1 MTTASWT
8 GPLLGDRFEVGELL
22 GVGSSAAVFLATD
35 RVTGDQVA
43 VKIGHAQTGTEGRED
58 FAREATVAQRLD
70 HPNVARVHAHGWHD
84 SAGLVQ
90 PWLAMDLLTGPSLAA
105 WVAEHGPLAPGP
117 AGIAIGQVLEA
128 LAAAHALGLVHRD
141 VAPDNVLLDG
151 EGRLRLVD
159 FGLASVTGVPATS
172 PGSAGQVVGHVHYM
186 SPEQASGR
194 PVGAAGDLY
203 QAGALLYFLLTGE
216 PPYVRAAVADV
227 LRAHVE
233 APVPVPSARDPRNRP
248 LDLVV
253 TTALAKDPARRF
265 ASAVAMGQAVARS
278 TAPGRDGARVPGSDD
293 ATQVVA
299 LDAGTTV
306 TPVWQH
312 RTPATV
318 DDGFRESRF
327 GGIGWLVGAAVA
339 LVVALVWGL
348 AGGDTPVAVAESRAD
363 AATTA
368 PPSPLAATT
377 QPTAPPVDDRVAVPV
392 LDGPLAAVETRL
404 RSSGL
409 TVGTITRVS
418 SPELS
423 GTVVG
428 GSVSSGTRV
437 EPGTP
442 VDLQVASGSN
452 VVPDVAGRSPGEAR
466 ALLEAAGFVPVVMS
480 SSGSSSGVTVVG
492 TQPGAGTVL
501 RLGVSVTVETFSAP
515 SGVDP
520 GTDGSGTGESGDA

>member
-1 MTTASWT
+1 MTTGSWT

-22 GVGSSAAVFLATD
+22 GVGSSAAVFVALD
-35 RVTGDQVA
+35 RETGGRVA
-43 VKIGHAQTGTEGRED
+43 VKIGHAQTATEGRED
-58 FAREATVAQRLD
+58 FAREAAVAARLD
-70 HPNVARVHAHGWHD
+70 HPNIARVHAHGWHD
-84 SAGLVQ
+84 SAGLAQ

-117 AGIAIGQVLEA
+117 AAIAIGQVLDA
-128 LAAAHALGLVHRD
+128 LAAAHTLGLVHRD

-159 FGLASVTGVPATS
+159 FGLASATGVPATAA
-172 PGSAGQVVGHVHYM
+172 GSVGQVVGHVHYM

-203 QAGALLYFLLTGE
+203 QTGALLYFLLTGE
-216 PPYVRAAVADV
+216 PPYLRTSVADV

-253 TTALAKDPARRF
+253 TKALAKDPARRF
-265 ASAVAMGQAVARS
+265 ASAAAMAEAVARS
-278 TAPGRDGARVPGSDD
+278 VSSVRAAGPARGGEA

-299 LDAGTTV
+299 LDPGTAV
-306 TPVWQH
+306 TPAWQH
-312 RTPATV
+312 RVPVAV
-318 DDGFRESRF
+318 EDDFRESRF
-327 GGIGWLVGAAVA
+327 GGIGWLIGAAVA

-348 AGGDTPVAVAESRAD
+348 AGGDTPIAVAEGRA
-363 AATTA
+363 AETTTA

-377 QPTAPPVDDRVAVPV
+377 QPTAPPVDDRIIVPV
-392 LDGPLAAVETRL
+392 LDGPLTTVEARL
-404 RSSGL
+404 SASGL
-409 TVGTITRVS
+409 TVGAITRVP
-418 SPELS
+418 SPEAS

-428 GSVSSGTRV
+428 GSVASGTRV
-437 EPGTP
+437 EPGSS

-452 VVPDVAGRSPGEAR
+452 VVPDVSGRSTGEAR

-480 SSGSSSGVTVVG
+480 SSPSASDVTVVG

-501 RLGVSVTVETFSAP
+501 RLGVSVTVETFSSP
-515 SGVDP
+515 SGGDP
-520 GTDGSGTGESGDA
+520 GTGGPGTGEGGDA